1 MGRMWFDAN
10 GNRLQWS
17 EAAEHLSRVDPV
29 MRKVI
34 RSVGPCQM
42 KPRRDYFVALC
53 RAIFAQQLNVR
64 VAQVLFD
71 RFRDLLPG
79 RRLTPKA
86 VIDILEKAESI
97 RGCGLSRQKAGYLRD
112 LAEHF
117 ADGRIPNRRLS
128 RMSDEEI
135 IQALTAV
142 KGIGQWTAEMFL
154 MFVLNRPD
162 VLPVDDLGVREG
174 VRDLY
179 GLGSGP
185 SRQNCSSWP
194 STGGPIAASEPGTS
208 GGGIRRPLRRLRT
221 RPDRQRAQV
230 IAPPPGAARRPLRG
244 SREPVVVNQN
254 AQIPRR
260 AARKRILPQ

>member
-1 MGRMWFDAN
+1 MMGRMWFDPN
-10 GNRLQWS
+10 GNRSQWS

-86 VIDILEKAESI
+86 VIDILENAESI

-112 LAEHF
+112 LAGHF
-117 ADGRIPNRRLS
+117 ADGRIPTRRLG
-128 RMSDEEI
+128 RMSDQEVI
-135 IQALTAV
+135 DALVAV
-142 KGIGQWTAEMFL
+142 KGIGRWTAEMFL

-162 VLPVDDLGVREG
+162 VLPVDDLGLREG
-174 VRDLY
+174 MRDLY
-179 GLGSGP
+179 GLKERPKP
-185 SRQNCSSWP
+185 SELFELAEHWRPYRSVGTWYVWRRNTTP
-194 STGGPIAASEPGTS
+194 AAPLTDSP
-208 GGGIRRPLRRLRT
+208 RP
-221 RPDRQRAQV
+221 
-230 IAPPPGAARRPLRG
+230 AARPGNR
-244 SREPVVVNQN
+244 
-254 AQIPRR
+254 AATRR
-260 AARKRILPQ
+260 RSKTAARKS